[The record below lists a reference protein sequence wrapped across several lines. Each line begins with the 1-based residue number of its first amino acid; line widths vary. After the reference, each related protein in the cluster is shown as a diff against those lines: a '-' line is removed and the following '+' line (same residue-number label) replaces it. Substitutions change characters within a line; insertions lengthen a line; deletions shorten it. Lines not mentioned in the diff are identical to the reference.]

1 MKLIQQAGAAALQ
14 RRTGETGVKF
24 TTFIPVRFKK
34 RGACTV
40 IVPAQADAAAQ
51 ASPFVSLG
59 KIPPSC
65 DTALLIALGRAF
77 HWQRLLDEGIA
88 ASGSD
93 RAAGGATSV
102 DRQRAAAPESACAG
116 HCRGAD
122 RGTAAENDDPTLV
135 SKKSVARQLGAAM
148 RDRGGVRAIGF
159 QFSSKILQPQYPTS
173 GLLVGMRRFQCRD
186 NRLNRI

>member
-59 KIPPSC
+59 N
-65 DTALLIALGRAF
+65 
-77 HWQRLLDEGIA
+77 
-88 ASGSD
+88 

-159 QFSSKILQPQYPTS
+159 QFSSKILQPQYPIS

>member
-1 MKLIQQAGAAALQ
+1 MKLIQQAGADALQ

-59 KIPPSC
+59 KTPPSC

-77 HWQRLLDEGIA
+77 I
-88 ASGSD
+88 GSD
-93 RAAGGATSV
+93 YWMKASRPAARRSRSARRYIRRPSTSC
-102 DRQRAAAPESACAG
+102 CA
-116 HCRGAD
+116 
-122 RGTAAENDDPTLV
+122 
-135 SKKSVARQLGAAM
+135 
-148 RDRGGVRAIGF
+148 
-159 QFSSKILQPQYPTS
+159 
-173 GLLVGMRRFQCRD
+173 
-186 NRLNRI
+186 

>member
-65 DTALLIALGRAF
+65 DTALLIALREALHPSTVNELLRLTLLAPDIVEALIAGRQPKTMTLLWF
-77 HWQRLLDEGIA
+77 QRNPLPVNWE
-88 ASGSD
+88 
-93 RAAGGATSV
+93 
-102 DRQRAAAPESACAG
+102 RQCEI
-116 HCRGAD
+116 
-122 RGTAAENDDPTLV
+122 V
-135 SKKSVARQLGAAM
+135 V
-148 RDRGGVRAIGF
+148 GF
-159 QFSSKILQPQYPTS
+159 
-173 GLLVGMRRFQCRD
+173 GR
-186 NRLNRI
+186 

>member
-65 DTALLIALGRAF
+65 DTALLIAP
-77 HWQRLLDEGIA
+77 
-88 ASGSD
+88 
-93 RAAGGATSV
+93 GGATSV

-159 QFSSKILQPQYPTS
+159 QFSSKILQPQYPIS